1 MKKRLRKKLG
11 KKEYDLRSAVPFL
24 RAASEKGLGLARAF
38 EQARKSIAPL
48 LRE

>member
-24 RAASEKGLGLARAF
+24 RAASARGLQMARGLA
-38 EQARKSIAPL
+38 QARKL
-48 LRE
+48 LANIKE